1 MKDSPETKAVP
12 DVAPKAHTFFQAA
25 FSFVI
30 TMLFGS
36 LATAVIGLF
45 VYANVVDAKSR
56 DLNFTIVAMV
66 GLAISLVASYFAAR
80 RTIELDTAKTDGP
93 AYSLL
98 KKYRRAITHVGAD
111 AQAGQYS
118 IGENY
123 LRELLGRRG
132 A

>member
-1 MKDSPETKAVP
+1 MKENPETKAAP
-12 DVAPKAHTFFQAA
+12 ETAPKGYSFFQPA
-25 FSFVI
+25 FSFVV
-30 TMLFGS
+30 TMIFGT
-36 LATAVIGLF
+36 LVTAVAGLF

-56 DLNFTIVAMV
+56 DLNFTIVAV
-66 GLAISLVASYFAAR
+66 IGLSISLVLSYFAAR

-93 AYSLL
+93 AFSLL

-118 IGENY
+118 IGEHY

>member
-1 MKDSPETKAVP
+1 MKDNPETKAVP
-12 DVAPKAHTFFQAA
+12 DVAPKAYSFFHAA
-25 FSFVI
+25 FSFVM

-66 GLAISLVASYFAAR
+66 GIGISLVASYFVAR

-118 IGENY
+118 IGEHY

>member
-1 MKDSPETKAVP
+1 MKDNPETKPAGEI
-12 DVAPKAHTFFQAA
+12 APKAFSLFHAV
-25 FSFVI
+25 FSFVATLI
-30 TMLFGS
+30 FGS

-45 VYANVVDAKSR
+45 VYANVVDTKSR
-56 DLNFTIVAMV
+56 DLNFTIVALV
-66 GLAISLVASYFAAR
+66 GVSISLIASYFVAR
-80 RTIELDTAKTDGP
+80 RTIELDTTKNDGP
-93 AYSLL
+93 AFSLL
-98 KKYRRAITHVGAD
+98 KKYRRATTHVGAD